1 MEDFTPAAEM
11 TGMYSCGPTVYAFP
25 HLGNM
30 RPYVFADT
38 LRRAFRWKGIAV
50 RHVVNITD
58 VGHAVADTE
67 TGEDKLEVAA
77 ARERRSVLDIAAF
90 YTDAFFVDIAALNIL
105 TADEYPRA
113 SAYVE
118 QMIEFAAQLEKDGFT
133 YRLPSGLYFDTAKD
147 PGYGELA
154 QMNAE
159 GQLEAARLE
168 YVEGR
173 RRKTDFALWRAEEP
187 GKRRVLRWDSPWGW
201 GAPGWH
207 LECSVMSMALLG
219 EHFDL
224 HTGGV
229 DHRELHHVNEIAQSQ
244 AYLGDGQPWVRY
256 WLHNEFLQLG
266 AMKMAKSAGGAP
278 RLADLTEVGYH
289 PLAYRLFLLG
299 GHYRS
304 QLDFTTAAMDAAQ
317 ATLRR
322 LVARVQPLRPLPVVE
337 TLAEATANV
346 QDDPVAQRY
355 LDTIDAAIAADLGTP
370 KILAALQMYS
380 CGPTVYAYQHLG
392 NMRAYVFADTVRRA
406 LRWKGVRVRH
416 VVNITDVGHAVS
428 DADTGED
435 KMEVAAARERRSVL
449 EIAEFYTGAFFD
461 DLAALNILPA
471 DEYPRASA
479 YVAQMIEFAVKLEH
493 GGYTFRLPSGQYFD
507 TSKDPGYGELAQLT
521 PRASWKRPGS
531 SRWRAAG
538 ARPTSRC
545 GGPRSPASAGC
556 CAGSPRGAGARPAG
570 TWSAR

>member
-1 MEDFTPAAEM
+1 VPTNHQLRLFNSLGRRMEDFIPSPPTAEP

-38 LRRAFRWKGIAV
+38 LRRAFRWKGIPV

-90 YTDAFFVDIAALNIL
+90 YTDAYFVDIAALNIL
-105 TADEYPRA
+105 SADEYPRA
-113 SAYVE
+113 SAYVP

-133 YRLPSGLYFDTAKD
+133 YRLPSGLYFDTSKD

-159 GQLEAARLE
+159 GQQEAARLE
-168 YVEGR
+168 HVEGR

-187 GKRRVLRWDSPWGW
+187 GHRRVLRWDSPWGW

-244 AYLGDGQPWVRY
+244 AYLGDGKPWVRY

-266 AMKMAKSAGGAP
+266 AEKMAKSAGGAP
-278 RLADLTEVGYH
+278 RLADLTEAGYH
-289 PLAYRLFLLG
+289 PMAYRLFLLG

-304 QLDFTTAAMDAAQ
+304 QLDFTTAAVDAAQ

-322 LVARVQPLRPLPVVE
+322 LVARIQPLRPLPAIE
-337 TLAEATANV
+337 TLAEATGYVAG
-346 QDDPVAQRY
+346 DPAAERL
-355 LDTIDAAIAADLGTP
+355 LDTIDAAISADLSTP
-370 KILAALQMYS
+370 KILAALQ
-380 CGPTVYAYQHLG
+380 
-392 NMRAYVFADTVRRA
+392 DA
-406 LRWKGVRVRH
+406 LREPALTPDGQR
-416 VVNITDVGHAVS
+416 AV
-428 DADTGED
+428 
-435 KMEVAAARERRSVL
+435 VAAADALLGLGLATLDPADLDQRRAVGDLNAEERRAIEELV
-449 EIAEFYTGAFFD
+449 
-461 DLAALNILPA
+461 A
-471 DEYPRASA
+471 DRTQARKQRDWARAD
-479 YVAQMIEFAVKLEH
+479 QI
-493 GGYTFRLPSGQYFD
+493 R
-507 TSKDPGYGELAQLT
+507 AQLDELGVQVT
-521 PRASWKRPGS
+521 D
-531 SRWRAAG
+531 
-538 ARPTSRC
+538 TQE
-545 GGPRSPASAGC
+545 GPVWQLR
-556 CAGSPRGAGARPAG
+556 
-570 TWSAR
+570 

>member
-1 MEDFTPAAEM
+1 VSANHQLRLFNSLGRRMEDFAPAAEV

-38 LRRAFRWKGIAV
+38 LRRALRWKGIGV

-105 TADEYPRA
+105 PADEYPRA

-118 QMIEFAAQLEKDGFT
+118 QMIEFAAKLEKDGFT

-147 PGYGELA
+147 PGYGALA
-154 QMNAE
+154 QMSAE
-159 GQLEAARLE
+159 GQLEAARVE
-168 YVEGR
+168 HVEGR

-278 RLADLTEVGYH
+278 RLADLTEAGYH

-304 QLDFTTAAMDAAQ
+304 QLDFNPETTAAVDAAQ

-337 TLAEATANV
+337 TLADAAAGV

-355 LDTIDAAIAADLGTP
+355 LDTIDAAIAADLSTP
-370 KILAALQMYS
+370 KILAALQ
-380 CGPTVYAYQHLG
+380 
-392 NMRAYVFADTVRRA
+392 DA
-406 LRWKGVRVRH
+406 LRDPA
-416 VVNITDVGHAVS
+416 ITPDGQR
-428 DADTGED
+428 TI
-435 KMEVAAARERRSVL
+435 VAAADALLGLGLATLDPGDLDRRRAVGDLSAEERRAVSELV
-449 EIAEFYTGAFFD
+449 
-461 DLAALNILPA
+461 A
-471 DEYPRASA
+471 DRTQARNERDWARAD
-479 YVAQMIEFAVKLEH
+479 QI
-493 GGYTFRLPSGQYFD
+493 R
-507 TSKDPGYGELAQLT
+507 AQLDELGVQVTDT
-521 PRASWKRPGS
+521 PE
-531 SRWRAAG
+531 
-538 ARPTSRC
+538 
-545 GGPRSPASAGC
+545 GPVWQLR
-556 CAGSPRGAGARPAG
+556 
-570 TWSAR
+570 